1 MENLLYRPYQ
11 NESLDFIYNLLFCDY
26 LPSPAEEQD
35 GSYFEVLLDSES
47 TDAAIKTLAEDEK
60 LESRVRL
67 FAYRKLAERGL
78 TGLGQELLGV
88 VVEIGLPGGL
98 DVLACYKDHTARYI
112 NYSGKLII
120 WETPDHPEVREF
132 NTELFE
138 HSRHIISQI
147 GPWEEERRS
156 PPPQGMLRISF
167 LVADGLYFGEGP
179 ADGMFADGLAGP
191 ALHAAL
197 DIMQII
203 TSDNLAQ

>member
-1 MENLLYRPYQ
+1 MESLLYRPYQ
-11 NESLDFIYNLLFCDY
+11 NESLDFIYNLIFCDH
-26 LPSPAEEQD
+26 LPQPTADD
-35 GSYFEVLLDSES
+35 GGPYFKLLLDPSS
-47 TDAAIKTLAEDEK
+47 TDAAIRALADDEK

-67 FAYRKLAERGL
+67 FAYRKLAERAVP
-78 TGLGQELLGV
+78 GLGQELLGV

-98 DVLACYKDHTARYI
+98 DVLACYQDNTARYI
-112 NYSGKLII
+112 NYSGKLIV
-120 WETPDHPEVREF
+120 WEAADHREVKEF
-132 NTELFE
+132 NNELFE

-156 PPPQGMLRISF
+156 PPAQGMLRISF

-203 TSDNLAQ
+203 TSHNPD

>member
-1 MENLLYRPYQ
+1 MEHLLHRPYH
-11 NESLDFIYNLLFCDY
+11 NESLDFIYNLLFCDH
-26 LPSPAEEQD
+26 LPSPTEEEE
-35 GSYFEVLLDSES
+35 GSHFDVLLNADS
-47 TDAAIKTLAEDEK
+47 TDAAIRVLAEDEK

-78 TGLGQELLGV
+78 TGLGQDLLGV

-120 WETPDHPEVREF
+120 WETQEHAEVRAY

-203 TSDNLAQ
+203 TGDNPE

>member
-1 MENLLYRPYQ
+1 MESLLYRPYQ
-11 NESLDFIYNLLFCDY
+11 IESLDFIYNLIFCDH
-26 LPSPAEEQD
+26 LPQPTSDD
-35 GSYFEVLLDSES
+35 GGPYFKLLLDPSS
-47 TDAAIKTLAEDEK
+47 TDAAIRALAEDEK

-67 FAYRKLAERGL
+67 FAYRKLAERAVP
-78 TGLGQELLGV
+78 GLGQELLGV

-98 DVLACYKDHTARYI
+98 DVLACYQDNTARYI
-112 NYSGKLII
+112 NYSGKLIV
-120 WETPDHPEVREF
+120 WEAADHREVKEF
-132 NTELFE
+132 NNELFE

-156 PPPQGMLRISF
+156 PPAQGMLRISF

-203 TSDNLAQ
+203 TSHNPD

>member
-1 MENLLYRPYQ
+1 MDSLLYRPYN
-11 NESLDFIYNLLFCDY
+11 NESLDFIYNLLFCDF
-26 LPSPAEEQD
+26 LPPPTGEDE
-35 GSYFEVLLDSES
+35 GPYFNILSDPDSEE
-47 TDAAIKTLAEDEK
+47 AAIRDIAEDGK

-67 FAYRKLAERGL
+67 FAYRKLAERGI

-98 DVLACYKDHTARYI
+98 DVLACYHDHTARYI

-120 WETPDHPEVREF
+120 WENPDHTEVREF

-167 LVADGLYFGEGP
+167 LVSDGLYFGEGP

-191 ALHAAL
+191 ALHTAL

-203 TSDNLAQ
+203 TSDKSR

>member
-1 MENLLYRPYQ
+1 MENLLYTPYQ
-11 NESLDFIYNLLFCDY
+11 NESLDFIYNLIFCDH
-26 LPSPAEEQD
+26 LPQPTEDD
-35 GSYFEVLLDSES
+35 GGPYFKVILNPTS
-47 TDAAIKTLAEDEK
+47 TDAEIRALAEDEK

-67 FAYRKLAERGL
+67 FAYRKLTERGI

-98 DVLACYKDHTARYI
+98 DVLACYQDHTARYI
-112 NYSGKLII
+112 NYSRKLII
-120 WETPDHPEVREF
+120 WETPDHAEVREF

-191 ALHAAL
+191 ALQTAL
-197 DIMQII
+197 DIMQVI
-203 TSDNLAQ
+203 TSHNPD